1 MKKEIYLNPDVN
13 EAITKESETFKEQI
27 EALDEVINK
36 VSNIDDDQDEQ
47 KIFEFEFFGGH

>member
-13 EAITKESETFKEQI
+13 ETITKESETFKEQI